1 MQFQKISIPTT
12 RKVIGNSKG
21 EGASKA
27 KIFQK
32 KALKKKT
39 LEFSEGW
46 GRLKLKKPSV
56 GGVQIFSGTTHY
68 CLQFFGFEGFLFQL
82 FNFDGNFGY
91 FPV

>member
-32 KALKKKT
+32 KALKKKNTGIFRGVGPVETEKT
-39 LEFSEGW
+39 LC
-46 GRLKLKKPSV
+46 GR
-56 GGVQIFSGTTHY
+56 GTDIFWNNTLLSAV
-68 CLQFFGFEGFLFQL
+68 FRF
-82 FNFDGNFGY
+82 
-91 FPV
+91 